1 MVPLENLSV
10 RKSVK
15 QSKKFCFEIYN
26 PELEKNKDKPKIKSC
41 KKTKEGAD
49 GTAPLP
55 FDFVSRGT
63 NKCVRVCLALACGYR
78 RGLPARSPQGVH
90 DLRVL
95 AARGA
100 HAQGHN
106 IITRR

>member
-1 MVPLENLSV
+1 VAQGWLIKQGGRIPTWKRRYFILTHNCLYYFLKPGDKEPCGMVPLENLSV

-49 GTAPLP
+49 GTTLLP
-55 FDFVSRGT
+55 FDFVAWS
-63 NKCVRVCLALACGYR
+63 
-78 RGLPARSPQGVH
+78 
-90 DLRVL
+90 
-95 AARGA
+95 
-100 HAQGHN
+100 
-106 IITRR
+106 